1 MTEKQK
7 EYYKQ
12 YRKKYYQ
19 EHKEYFKE
27 KQKEWRK
34 NNPERTKELVK
45 YHRNKRAE
53 KLMAEGV
60 LNPWSVIVYGKEPKY
75 EREQDGR

>member
-1 MTEKQK
+1 MSEKTQ

-19 EHKEYFKE
+19 DHKEYFKE

-60 LNPWSVIVYGKEPKY
+60 INPWSVIIKKTAPKY
-75 EREQDGR
+75 EEK